1 MKFDLISTVALVG
14 GRPRSGSDEDKIFC
28 WVESS
33 CWSILQTIDGHDI
46 DDIDGKSIEIVLNT
60 SGEDVDVKSF

>member
-1 MKFDLISTVALVG
+1 MKFYLVSTVALVG

-33 CWSILQTIDGHDI
+33 CWSIDGHDI
-46 DDIDGKSIEIVLNT
+46 DDGDDKYIEIVLNT
-60 SGEDVDVKSF
+60 SVEDVYDKSF